1 MTTVTINDVEM
12 EARPGERILDIA
24 RRNGAHIG
32 FVCDGTGFCQTC
44 KIRVLAGGELLS
56 PPTELE
62 KNWIPEQ
69 RLQEGWRL
77 GCQAA
82 VRGRNPIVVLT
93 NAEELRRQTFA
104 VINPPPGTNIFTN
117 AGALLANVNQQ
128 NIDQI
133 IGYPFNMLNAV
144 AKIGLG
150 RLLNPWQSM
159 ERFSQWIADFGKVFE
174 KTLNAPAPPPKSG
187 SLESVR
193 NAAAEVRRASE

>member
-32 FVCDGTGFCQTC
+32 FVCNGTGFCQTC
-44 KIRVLAGGELLS
+44 KVRVLAGSKELN
-56 PPTELE
+56 PPTDLE
-62 KNWIPEQ
+62 KNWIPER

-82 VRGRNPIVVLT
+82 IRGRGPVEVLT
-93 NAEELRRQTFA
+93 AAEELRRQTFA
-104 VINPPPGTNIFTN
+104 VINPPPGTNVVSN
-117 AGALLANVNQQ
+117 AGALLANVTQQ
-128 NIDQI
+128 NIDQV

-159 ERFSQWIADFGKVFE
+159 EQFSQWLNDFGKVFDQ
-174 KTLNAPAPPPKSG
+174 TLNSPAPAPARDP
-187 SLESVR
+187 LAQVR
-193 NAAAEVRRASE
+193 DAAAEVRRASE

>member
-32 FVCDGTGFCQTC
+32 FVCNGTGFCQTC
-44 KIRVLAGGELLS
+44 KVRVLAGGEELN
-56 PPTELE
+56 PPTDLE
-62 KNWIPEQ
+62 KNWIPER

-82 VRGRNPIVVLT
+82 IRGKESVVILT
-93 NAEELRRQTFA
+93 NAEELRRQAFNILNGNVLTNTSTF
-104 VINPPPGTNIFTN
+104 VGN
-117 AGALLANVNQQ
+117 LLGQG
-128 NIDQI
+128 IDQI
-133 IGYPFNMLNAV
+133 ASYPFNMLNAV

-159 ERFSQWIADFGKVFE
+159 EQFSQWLSDFGKVFDQ
-174 KTLNAPAPPPKSG
+174 TLNSPAPAPARDP
-187 SLESVR
+187 LAQVR
-193 NAAAEVRRASE
+193 DAAAEVRRASE

>member
-1 MTTVTINDVEM
+1 MTTVMINDVEM

-44 KIRVLAGGELLS
+44 KVRVLAGSESLS

-82 VRGRNPIVVLT
+82 IRGRGPVEVLT
-93 NAEELRRQTFA
+93 AAEELRRQTFA
-104 VINPPPGTNIFTN
+104 VINPPPGTNVVSN
-117 AGALLANVNQQ
+117 AGALLANVTQQ
-128 NIDQI
+128 NIDQV

-144 AKIGLG
+144 SKIGLG

-159 ERFSQWIADFGKVFE
+159 ERFSQWLNDVGKVFE
-174 KTLNAPAPPPKSG
+174 QTLNSPAPAPSRDP
-187 SLESVR
+187 LAQVR
-193 NAAAEVRRASE
+193 DAAAEVRRASE

>member
-44 KIRVLAGGELLS
+44 KVRVLAGSESLS

-69 RLQEGWRL
+69 RLAEGWRL
-77 GCQAA
+77 GCQTAI
-82 VRGRNPIVVLT
+82 RGRGPVEVLT
-93 NAEELRRQTFA
+93 AAEELRRQTFA
-104 VINPPPGTNIFTN
+104 VINPPPGTNVVSN
-117 AGALLANVNQQ
+117 AGVLLANVNQQ
-128 NIDQI
+128 NIDQV

-159 ERFSQWIADFGKVFE
+159 ERFNQWLTDFGKVVE
-174 KTLNAPAPPPKSG
+174 KTLNSPAPAPKSA

-193 NAAAEVRRASE
+193 AAAAEVRRASE

>member
-12 EARPGERILDIA
+12 EAQPGERILDIA

-44 KIRVLAGGELLS
+44 KVRVLAGSESLS

-69 RLQEGWRL
+69 RLAEGWRL

-82 VRGRNPIVVLT
+82 IRGKEPVEVLT
-93 NAEELRRQTFA
+93 AAEGLRRQTFA
-104 VINPPPGTNIFTN
+104 VINPPPGTNVVSN
-117 AGALLANVNQQ
+117 VGALLANLNQQ
-128 NIDQI
+128 IIDQV

-150 RLLNPWQSM
+150 RILNPWQSM
-159 ERFSQWIADFGKVFE
+159 ERFSQWLTDFGKVFE
-174 KTLNAPAPPPKSG
+174 KTLNSPAPAPKSA

-193 NAAAEVRRASE
+193 DAAAEVRRASE

>member
-12 EARPGERILDIA
+12 EARPGERLLDIA

-44 KIRVLAGGELLS
+44 KLKVLAGSESLN

-62 KNWIPEQ
+62 KTWIPEQ

-82 VRGRNPIVVLT
+82 VRGRGPVVALT

-104 VINPPPGTNIFTN
+104 VFNPPPGTNVADN
-117 AGALLANVNQQ
+117 VSALTRNILQQ

-133 IGYPFNMLNAV
+133 AGYPFNMLNAV
-144 AKIGLG
+144 SRIGLG
-150 RLLNPWQSM
+150 RLINPWQSV
-159 ERFSQWIADFGKVFE
+159 ERFNQWLSDTAKVIDQ
-174 KTLNAPAPPPKSG
+174 TLRSPVPAPSADP
-187 SLESVR
+187 LDRVR
-193 NAAAEVRRASE
+193 AAAADARRASE